1 MAFFVA
7 NAFVRC
13 LGTRDLTK
21 LQAADRATSEKLED
35 GALWQECARLEVGDL
50 IVDPKLFEARHRGA
64 MMRLYDAISAA
75 NASWGSLVHIASIDE
90 AIALERHLRS
100 SISARDAH
108 ESIAD
113 QEAYIAVGKF
123 DLVGRQ
129 AMGVFP
135 FGVTTGSSIRGLP
148 AGFFHLKMRLRGNR
162 LVYRARYKVVVFGSL
177 RLSAPLEDLR
187 YTMNVTCACPDL
199 SLSYRGLELRLDGQ
213 VRASNSGLW
222 HNKSET
228 HLCDGRPAEPVLC
241 VLTILDGER
250 AIQTNFLTTA
260 LHIEMPGASRVD
272 AAAAGV
278 F

>member
-1 MAFFVA
+1 MAFFIT

-13 LGTRDLTK
+13 LGTRDLTT
-21 LQAADRATSEKLED
+21 LQGADRATREKLED
-35 GALWQECARLEVGDL
+35 GALWQECARSEVGEL
-50 IVDPKLFEARHRGA
+50 IVDPKLFEAHHRPA
-64 MMRLYDAISAA
+64 MLRLYDAISAA

-100 SISARDAH
+100 SISLRDEH
-108 ESIAD
+108 ESTAD

-135 FGVTTGSSIRGLP
+135 FGLTTGSSIRGLP

-162 LVYRARYKVVVFGSL
+162 LVYRARYKVVVLGSL
-177 RLSAPLEDLR
+177 RFRLEDLR
-187 YTMNVTCACPDL
+187 YAMNVTCACPGL
-199 SLSYRGLELRLDGQ
+199 SLTYRGLELRLDGQ

-272 AAAAGV
+272 SATGV
-278 F
+278 L